1 MKFKFM
7 IFWGLVLFSH
17 RTFSQFLILPPTQS
31 WSGNSESLIAD
42 PKNPWI
48 TPTEMSGF
56 KQTPSYSETM
66 DWLQKLCKAS
76 GFLKMSVIG
85 KSPEGREIMMVVA
98 SLEKDKSAKGIA
110 QSKKPTLLVQCGI
123 HSGEIDGKDA
133 SMMLLRDLAF
143 SSKKAILTKVNVL
156 IVPILNVDGHE
167 RSGPC
172 NRPNQRGPE
181 NMGWRTNAQNLNLN
195 RDYMKL
201 DTKEIQAMVEVF
213 NQYDPDFFMDIHVT
227 DGADFQ
233 YDVTYG
239 FMGKFGHSPAIANW
253 IERFYV
259 PGIENGLK
267 QMGHIQGLFLNQASG
282 PDFSKGILDEP
293 TSPNFS
299 NGYADLRGLPGVLI
313 ENHSLKPFKQRVL
326 GTYVLLEESMKV
338 LANQKTTLFDSI
350 QKVRKSREIEIPLM
364 LKSPDLNQPAPDS
377 IMHLGIVSTI
387 EKSDITNGEVIR
399 WQGKPE
405 SKKLPFFRPKAVGKS
420 VVRPEGF
427 WVPVHCEEIISR
439 LKKHGIQMEV
449 ALEDK
454 EVLVELSRIKNPKFS
469 PRPYEGRFQVNGES
483 IAELV
488 KRKFRKGSV
497 WVSTNQPLG
506 NLAVVLL
513 NPRSPESFLQ
523 WGFFNTIFQPT
534 EYMEAYVIEPL
545 AKNMLNNSPDLRA
558 RFEMKKQEEPA
569 FANNPGAIL
578 DWFYKQS
585 PYADSEYLLYPVG
598 IVINP

>member
-1 MKFKFM
+1 M
-7 IFWGLVLFSH
+7 IFWGLVLFSN
-17 RTFSQFLILPPTQS
+17 RTFSQFPILPPTQS
-31 WSGNSESLIAD
+31 WSGISESLIAD

-56 KQTPSYSETM
+56 NQTPSYSETM

-85 KSPEGREIMMVVA
+85 KSPEGREIMMVIA
-98 SLEKDKSAKGIA
+98 SLEKDNSAKGIA

-143 SSKKAILTKVNVL
+143 SSKKAILTKVNVM

-239 FMGKFGHSPAIANW
+239 FMGKLGHSPAIANW

-267 QMGHIQGLFLNQASG
+267 QMGHIPGLFLNQASG

-313 ENHSLKPFKQRVL
+313 ENHSLKP
-326 GTYVLLEESMKV
+326 M
-338 LANQKTTLFDSI
+338 
-350 QKVRKSREIEIPLM
+350 
-364 LKSPDLNQPAPDS
+364 
-377 IMHLGIVSTI
+377 
-387 EKSDITNGEVIR
+387 
-399 WQGKPE
+399 
-405 SKKLPFFRPKAVGKS
+405 
-420 VVRPEGF
+420 
-427 WVPVHCEEIISR
+427 
-439 LKKHGIQMEV
+439 
-449 ALEDK
+449 
-454 EVLVELSRIKNPKFS
+454 
-469 PRPYEGRFQVNGES
+469 
-483 IAELV
+483 
-488 KRKFRKGSV
+488 
-497 WVSTNQPLG
+497 
-506 NLAVVLL
+506 
-513 NPRSPESFLQ
+513 
-523 WGFFNTIFQPT
+523 
-534 EYMEAYVIEPL
+534 
-545 AKNMLNNSPDLRA
+545 
-558 RFEMKKQEEPA
+558 
-569 FANNPGAIL
+569 
-578 DWFYKQS
+578 FYWR
-585 PYADSEYLLYPVG
+585 
-598 IVINP
+598 NR